1 MVRESV
7 HRYRLMARLTTMNT
21 WREARL
27 PDSARM
33 CPPALALTS
42 RRPTVVRNLL
52 LRLLLARAAASWRWR
67 KIENTSP
74 AERDHFGPRLV
85 SIARMA
91 RHITEQG
98 GLRLK
103 AMELEK
109 ARCSAVCVLCV
120 QTGLENVS
128 VCFA

>member
-7 HRYRLMARLTTMNT
+7 HRSRLMARLTTMNT

-52 LRLLLARAAASWRWR
+52 LLLLASAAASWRWR

-74 AERDHFGPRLV
+74 AESDRFGPRLV

-91 RHITEQG
+91 RHVTEQG

-109 ARCSAVCVLCV
+109 ARCSAVSVLCE
-120 QTGLENVS
+120 QIGLENVS